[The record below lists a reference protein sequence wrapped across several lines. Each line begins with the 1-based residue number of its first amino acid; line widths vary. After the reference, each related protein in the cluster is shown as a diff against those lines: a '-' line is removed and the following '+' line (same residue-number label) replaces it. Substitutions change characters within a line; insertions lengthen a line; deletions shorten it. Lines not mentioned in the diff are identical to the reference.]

1 MDRFNADYFDG
12 LTSQRRRVE
21 VAFEAGRAR
30 VLGPDVDLDLAVD
43 ELRVQPRIGSTPFRI
58 QLPGGALLVT
68 QEDIGR
74 VLPIPRPE
82 GLAHRLESNLKV
94 VFAAFAGLIVAGVL
108 GQVYGIPWLAREVA
122 YRIPPELEA
131 DIATQGMKELDK
143 YLFKPSALPK
153 ERQETLRALFTELSA
168 GSRIPARIEFR
179 DGEHI
184 GANAFALPGGVVVMT
199 DQLESL
205 LKEDDGRIAAVLAH
219 EIGHLEHRHG
229 ARHILQDSLTALVA
243 SALLGDV
250 SGISGLVATLPALVT
265 HTANSRD
272 FEREAD
278 TFAYGVLRRSGR
290 SPRLLGEALTA
301 LEKAEAEARPRGAG
315 CKVPLDD
322 PPAGTEAPKAADASE
337 GGEPVEPAPRRDF
350 DFGYLST
357 HPPTKERVRAAEEAA
372 R

>member
-1 MDRFNADYFDG
+1 MDRFVADHFDG
-12 LTSQRRRVE
+12 RSSQRRRVE
-21 VAFEAGRAR
+21 VTFEAGRAR
-30 VLGPDVDLDLAVD
+30 IVGPAVELDLAAD
-43 ELRVQPRIGSTPFRI
+43 QLRVQPRIGRTPFRI
-58 QLPGGALLVT
+58 QLPDGALLVT
-68 QEDIGR
+68 QDDIGR
-74 VLPIPRPE
+74 VLHIPRPE

-94 VFAAFAGLIVAGVL
+94 VFGAFAGLIVAGVL

-122 YRIPPELEA
+122 YRIPASLEA
-131 DIATQGMKELDK
+131 DIAEQGMKELDK
-143 YLFKPSALPK
+143 YLFKPSTLPK
-153 ERQETLRALFTELSA
+153 ERQEALRTLFAELSA
-168 GSRIPARIEFR
+168 GSAIPARIEFR

-250 SGISGLVATLPALVT
+250 AGISGLVATLPALLT

-278 TFAYGVLRRSGR
+278 TFAYGVLRKSGR

-301 LEKAEAEARPRGAG
+301 LEKAESGARPRGRG

-322 PPAGTEAPKAADASE
+322 PPPGSEAPKTDATQQAGAE
-337 GGEPVEPAPRRDF
+337 EEPPYRDF
-350 DFGYLST
+350 DLGYLST